1 MSCNSRKLVIKA
13 HTHETHVPQY
23 KKRTCYITQKNNTP
37 QKADEELWSLFHG
50 EVSSNIDLLAH
61 VKENRKGNK
70 E

>member
-1 MSCNSRKLVIKA
+1 MVA
-13 HTHETHVPQY
+13 
-23 KKRTCYITQKNNTP
+23 KRSFFIVLRTQKNNTP